1 MNFDYRISNNLLA
14 LHDPNRKKANLI
26 TNTSENLSLKALST
40 TDLDKIEKPEKLSS
54 FASNSDYSKKPSSS
68 SKNLTI
74 EDPYKIDHRYTNT
87 NTITTTNKN
96 SILKDNK
103 DYNPTKDIKTFSKKK

>member
-14 LHDPNRKKANLI
+14 LHDPNRKKVNSI
-26 TNTSENLSLKALST
+26 INTSENLCFKALST

-54 FASNSDYSKKPSSS
+54 FAPNSDYSKKPSSS

-74 EDPYKIDHRYTNT
+74 EDPYKIDNRYA
-87 NTITTTNKN
+87 NTITTINKY

-103 DYNPTKDIKTFSKKK
+103 DYNPAKDIKSLSKKK